1 MALDVKN
8 RANQKGGTNDGLDVP
23 LQADQSKN
31 LLTVHGGTQY
41 FEMAR
46 AGGIWNV
53 MSAAAAPLVAVPS
66 TTATLEIYNNTNSG
80 MVMEVIE
87 LFLFHLLGTAAVHAP
102 SIWAQVTAPKAAP
115 STASLSVNSQ
125 SGRGK
130 YTETAA
136 TRVTCGAAT
145 TVIATGWRP
154 VGGPNVPATS
164 TATPME
170 AFSVRVDGQFI
181 VPAGCSLA
189 LAAVD
194 TLATASSIQLGAVW
208 NERTSIT
215 VQS

>member
-102 SIWAQVTAPKAAP
+102 SIWAQVTARATPRTAAARTTN
-115 STASLSVNSQ
+115 TAS
-125 SGRGK
+125 RP
-130 YTETAA
+130 
-136 TRVTCGAAT
+136 
-145 TVIATGWRP
+145 IA
-154 VGGPNVPATS
+154 
-164 TATPME
+164 
-170 AFSVRVDGQFI
+170 
-181 VPAGCSLA
+181 
-189 LAAVD
+189 
-194 TLATASSIQLGAVW
+194 
-208 NERTSIT
+208 
-215 VQS
+215 